1 MTPPRSLSLLF
12 VGLALVALA
21 APAAAQQKIGY
32 IDSETIL
39 DRMPAYRTAQQDL
52 DRLVGQWER
61 EVDAVAAEAD
71 QLAAEYAAREILYTD
86 EERERQLA
94 LVAAKRQEHDALRR
108 RYFGPEGELFREQQ
122 TRLRPIQERLL
133 VAVETVAADGDY
145 DYVFDRSGD
154 YVFLY
159 ARPRFNLN
167 DLVLDELG
175 IGVGV
180 SGAAGR

>member
-1 MTPPRSLSLLF
+1 MRA
-12 VGLALVALA
+12 ALIALA
-21 APAAAQQKIGY
+21 VLAAVPALAQQKIGF
-32 IDSETIL
+32 IDSDQIL
-39 DRMPAYRTAQQDL
+39 ERMPEFRTAQQEI
-52 DRLVGQWER
+52 DRLAAQWQQ
-61 EVDAVAAEAD
+61 EVDGLEAEAE
-71 QLAAEYAAREILYTD
+71 QMVAEFAAREILYTD
-86 EERERQLA
+86 DERTRQLA
-94 LVAAKRQEHDALRR
+94 AVDAKRQEHVALRR

-133 VAVETVAADGDY
+133 VAVETVANDGEY

-154 YVFLY
+154 YVFLF

-180 SGAAGR
+180 AGPAGN